1 MRILGQYGLLTQVV
15 ECSSR
20 IRDWSRAYSVPA
32 SLRSS
37 STCRLPYL
45 LLVATPFSELVRR
58 RQEIARRVAPRSVVI
73 VAAAPTTYMTN
84 DIPYRFRQAGLA
96 KETPA
101 AIILITDNQQQLNR
115 TIIVTEK
122 QNETDR
128 IWNGARLSADDAA
141 ASCGQDVEG
150 LYIDD
155 LAREVGP
162 HYTSHQ
168 LYINSTVQ
176 YDQKFLQQVL
186 AHLPSTNRFSANALF
201 DQIRLVKSLYEVEM
215 MKTSAKIASIGFCN
229 AMSSAYPGQ
238 NEQEIDA
245 ILESS
250 FRLHGASMHAYPP
263 VVAGGS
269 NAITLHYI
277 SNNAAIGNA
286 KSSVGSFQWSSCHHS
301 REDFNCCKRI
311 SAGSKGTPYLIRG
324 TNEHHNHV
332 EHDLVLVDAGCEYGL
347 YCSDITRC
355 WPMSGQFTEE
365 QSLVYEAVLTIQR
378 KCIEALES
386 KVVTSLHNLHQ
397 VFMVELEKAA
407 FDLGLIS
414 PHATRTSI
422 LSKLKVLCPHSIG
435 HYLGLDVHDAR
446 SISNINPLLPGM
458 VITVE
463 PGLYIPIHASFP
475 SRLRGIGV
483 RIEDDIVISENN
495 IDVLSQECPKMISD
509 IERAMSTKQPRL

>member
-1 MRILGQYGLLTQVV
+1 
-15 ECSSR
+15 
-20 IRDWSRAYSVPA
+20 
-32 SLRSS
+32 
-37 STCRLPYL
+37 
-45 LLVATPFSELVRR
+45 
-58 RQEIARRVAPRSVVI
+58 
-73 VAAAPTTYMTN
+73 
-84 DIPYRFRQAGLA
+84 
-96 KETPA
+96 
-101 AIILITDNQQQLNR
+101 
-115 TIIVTEK
+115 
-122 QNETDR
+122 
-128 IWNGARLSADDAA
+128 
-141 ASCGQDVEG
+141 
-150 LYIDD
+150 
-155 LAREVGP
+155 
-162 HYTSHQ
+162 
-168 LYINSTVQ
+168 
-176 YDQKFLQQVL
+176 
-186 AHLPSTNRFSANALF
+186 
-201 DQIRLVKSLYEVEM
+201 

-397 VFMVELEKAA
+397 VVSNMYCL
-407 FDLGLIS
+407 L
-414 PHATRTSI
+414 TSSS
-422 LSKLKVLCPHSIG
+422 LSEYIYLSFCKVMFVYTG
-435 HYLGLDVHDAR
+435 
-446 SISNINPLLPGM
+446 
-458 VITVE
+458 
-463 PGLYIPIHASFP
+463 IHANMCLSTW
-475 SRLRGIGV
+475 SVTIH
-483 RIEDDIVISENN
+483 IVCS
-495 IDVLSQECPKMISD
+495 
-509 IERAMSTKQPRL
+509 